1 MECVKIKKLD
11 KGMHQLFSSSLKLT
25 TMTSVIVLIPQIV
38 GAPTIAALLAVQVAT
53 VQIGNLLAI
62 DIAFVRM

>member
-1 MECVKIKKLD
+1 
-11 KGMHQLFSSSLKLT
+11 
-25 TMTSVIVLIPQIV
+25 MTSVIVLIPQIV